1 MNTPRAS
8 REYFSTILFH
18 VAVYSAAQ
26 FLEKFMTTA
35 VHQDHAYNYGC
46 LALEYCNKRLPL
58 TVLKT
63 RAYYIGTLDATD
75 GLPCSRE
82 SVEYFDTQEKAEK
95 ALRTG
100 NWTQKQYP

>member
-1 MNTPRAS
+1 MLTS
-8 REYFSTILFH
+8 
-18 VAVYSAAQ
+18 
-26 FLEKFMTTA
+26 
-35 VHQDHAYNYGC
+35 VHQDHGNYGC

-63 RAYYIGTLDATD
+63 TRGYYIGTENVD

-82 SVEYFDTQEKAEK
+82 SQEYFDEEAKAQK
-95 ALRTG
+95 ALLTG